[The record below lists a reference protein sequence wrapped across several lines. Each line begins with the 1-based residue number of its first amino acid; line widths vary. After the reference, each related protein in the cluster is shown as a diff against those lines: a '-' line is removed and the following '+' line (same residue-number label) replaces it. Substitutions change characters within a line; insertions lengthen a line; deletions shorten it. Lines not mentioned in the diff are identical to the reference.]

1 MWKRWL
7 QRNLSRTIALCA
19 GAGWLITL
27 TPVLLSATAA
37 VYAQPAG
44 TKVACDGDGESA
56 TPAQTPDDC
65 AALDERPNAAVAA
78 EQGEETPDSDKQDQS
93 ATAGPAS
100 KKQKADTTP
109 GTISQPPDK
118 KGGSW
123 VFAPIPISSP
133 AIGSGLEY
141 AVARVFPLNK
151 KDEISPPSTV
161 GLGGVFTNNGSRAVA
176 LGARLYM
183 KEDKFRFVVAAGNAD
198 INLDIYGI
206 GKAAGDNGTFI
217 PLKTKGKGFI
227 SEALFALKK
236 GLYVGMRGQYRNF
249 RLSLNQERL
258 DSSDITH
265 EPPDKVAAVIDQI
278 GDQLLS
284 QQTVSLGPR
293 IQWDTR
299 NSTFYPTKGVLM
311 DINADFFGTGLGSK
325 WNYEF
330 YKVGFNKYIQVAQ
343 TQVIAFRGMTC
354 AATGDRVPIYD
365 LCLFGTANDIRG
377 YAGGRYQDRRMFA
390 AQGEYRFM
398 VPSSGFLGR
407 FGVVAFG
414 GFGGVGRKYSDI
426 GSGDLLPGGGGGA
439 RFRLLNKQ
447 PINFRVDYGIG
458 KVGHTWTIGVLEA
471 F

>member
-1 MWKRWL
+1 MWKLCLHW
-7 QRNLSRTIALCA
+7 NLSRTIALCA
-19 GAGWLITL
+19 GGRWLITL
-27 TPVLLSATAA
+27 TALLLSATPA
-37 VYAQPAG
+37 VYAQEAAA
-44 TKVACDGDGESA
+44 KVACDASA
-56 TPAQTPDDC
+56 EVANPAQTPERRGELDDRPC
-65 AALDERPNAAVAA
+65 DAAAA
-78 EQGEETPDSDKQDQS
+78 EQAEQTTDGGANGQSPAQAPAGKKPKAGKKDKS
-93 ATAGPAS
+93 A
-100 KKQKADTTP
+100 
-109 GTISQPPDK
+109 SQPSDK
-118 KGGSW
+118 KGSW
-123 VFAPIPISSP
+123 LFAPIPISSP

-161 GLGGVFTNNGSRAVA
+161 GLGGVFTNNGSRALA

-183 KEDKFRFVVAAGNAD
+183 KEDRFRFVVALGNAD
-198 INLDIYGI
+198 VNLDIYGI
-206 GKAAGDNGTFI
+206 GKSAGDNGTFI

-236 GLYVGMRGQYRNF
+236 GFYVGMRGQYRNL
-249 RLSLNQERL
+249 RLSLNQERF
-258 DSSDITH
+258 DDSDITH
-265 EPPDKVAAVIDQI
+265 EVPEKVAAVIDQI
-278 GDQLLS
+278 GDQLLG

-293 IQWDTR
+293 IQWDSR
-299 NSTFYPTKGVLM
+299 NNTFYPTKGVLM

-330 YKVGFNKYIQVAQ
+330 YKVSFNKYIQVAK
-343 TQVIAFRGMTC
+343 TQVIAFRAMTC

-390 AQGEYRFM
+390 TQGEYRFM
-398 VPSSGFLGR
+398 LPSDGFLGR

-426 GSGDLLPGGGGGA
+426 GSGDLLPGGGAGA
-439 RFRLLNKQ
+439 RLRITSKQ

-458 KVGHTWTIGVLEA
+458 NVGHTWTIGVLEA